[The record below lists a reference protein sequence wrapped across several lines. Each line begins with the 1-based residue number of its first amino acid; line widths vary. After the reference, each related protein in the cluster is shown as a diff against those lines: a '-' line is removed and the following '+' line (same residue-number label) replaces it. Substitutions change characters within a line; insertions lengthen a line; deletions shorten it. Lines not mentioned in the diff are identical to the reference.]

1 RTPCLR
7 EGLVEPDGVRA
18 GLDEVERDPLAR
30 AHSAYLREVATTD
43 ELVREAVP
51 ADGRLRAASVALAAE
66 GDAVAAADAETATA
80 DALAELGLAPPAR
93 MRRLAQR
100 LLDIAVKIA
109 ATPVPAAVSAVA

>member
-1 RTPCLR
+1 
-7 EGLVEPDGVRA
+7 